1 MLAPRA
7 TLSAMMDDYL
17 KFRALHQGSPA
28 GSVEQY
34 ERTYQSLLGSLQH
47 DAPRA
52 LTRDAVERWVMAELE
67 RGISARTM
75 SSRVAHV
82 VSLGDHLVRKRLL
95 PENPVRGI
103 ERPRYKRRPTKFL
116 FPEELRTLMA
126 ADRPEHERVA
136 LALFLDTM
144 LRVSELANAR
154 VGDIERT
161 EGETFLRVV
170 VKGGE
175 EKRVPIS
182 PEVAGQV
189 QSHLASRGEHPS
201 SAPLLVNSRGEK
213 WTRSGLSQRVAQIAA
228 QAGITRL
235 RVSAHK
241 LRHTAASLA
250 LASGVNPLAVSKLLN
265 HSNLKTTEQY
275 LHLMPDALIE
285 ARARQRAGLKQYLA

>member
-1 MLAPRA
+1 
-7 TLSAMMDDYL
+7 MMDDYL

-28 GSVEQY
+28 GSIEQY

-47 DAPRA
+47 DVPRA

-67 RGISARTM
+67 RGVSTRTM

-82 VSLGDHLVRKRLL
+82 VSLGEHLVRKRLF

-116 FPEELRTLMA
+116 FPEELRALMA
-126 ADRPEHERVA
+126 ADGPEHERVA

-175 EKRVPIS
+175 EKRVPIYGASLRARRPCWSTHGGRSGRGPGSRSGSRRS
-182 PEVAGQV
+182 PPRLG
-189 QSHLASRGEHPS
+189 SRDCASRPTSSGTRRPVSPS
-201 SAPLLVNSRGEK
+201 LRAL
-213 WTRSGLSQRVAQIAA
+213 TRSRCRSF
-228 QAGITRL
+228 
-235 RVSAHK
+235 
-241 LRHTAASLA
+241 
-250 LASGVNPLAVSKLLN
+250 
-265 HSNLKTTEQY
+265 
-275 LHLMPDALIE
+275 
-285 ARARQRAGLKQYLA
+285 